1 MPVKVNYYVL
11 IQVLVPKVQQLP
23 YRRWVKPKI
32 NYHERLCTLCDEN
45 DIEDEY
51 HILMK
56 CNYFVNLREKYISKK
71 YYKRPSMYEFQKLMN
86 TTKRELY

>member
-1 MPVKVNYYVL
+1 MHV
-11 IQVLVPKVQQLP
+11 IQTFKTSVFNGKLFKVQLSQRLETI
-23 YRRWVKPKI
+23 PKI

-71 YYKRPSMYEFQKLMN
+71 YYKRCISFKS
-86 TTKRELY
+86 